1 MTNHEK
7 ISAQKIKIA
16 IADDHPIY
24 RDGIIEKLK
33 GADRFIVAFEA
44 KDGIELMEKLKT
56 HQISILLLDNMMP
69 NMSGLEAMDLI
80 KVCYP
85 SLKVILISATDHYF
99 SREILDDFGIDEAI
113 LKIADKTELTEL
125 LLKVHKNDKRKA
137 GLLSLEPTE
146 RATFKKFDIT
156 KKERALLKLLEEN
169 KTDEEIANELKIT
182 KRTVETHRSNI
193 LKRTG
198 SNNLVAALRKVFWWL
213 K

>member
-1 MTNHEK
+1 MIEHEK
-7 ISAQKIKIA
+7 ISAQKITIGV
-16 IADDHPIY
+16 ADDHPLY

-33 GADRFIVAFEA
+33 QSNKFTVVFEA
-44 KDGIELMEKLKT
+44 TDGLDLLEKLKK

-125 LLKVHKNDKRKA
+125 LLKVHKNEKRKA

-146 RATFKKFDIT
+146 RASFKKFDIT